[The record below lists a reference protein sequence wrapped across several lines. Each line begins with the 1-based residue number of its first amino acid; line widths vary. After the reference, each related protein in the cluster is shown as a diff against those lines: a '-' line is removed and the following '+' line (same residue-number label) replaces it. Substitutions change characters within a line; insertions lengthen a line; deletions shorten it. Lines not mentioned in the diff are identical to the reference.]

1 VEVVV
6 IAQDA
11 QGAGVARPWVE
22 KAGATYRALLDQ
34 HNVIGKAYSLK
45 FVPVG
50 ILVDEEGRLA
60 RAVGGVDIDRKEFRA
75 ELTEWVTKG
84 AIPKAWMESNREA
97 APRTLT
103 PAEAEADARFQL
115 AVALLGQGKREEA
128 IAELKRAFRLDPEN
142 WLIRK
147 QLWAVEHPEAF
158 YSGPVDFEWQKRQ
171 QQQEDAEIKR

>member
-1 VEVVV
+1 MPGWQSFYETYKDRVEVVV

-34 HNVIGKAYSLK
+34 RNVIGKAYSLK

-60 RAVGGVDIDRKEFRA
+60 RAVGGVDIDRNEFRA

-84 AIPKAWMESNREA
+84 AIPKAWMEANREA

-103 PAEAEADARFQL
+103 
-115 AVALLGQGKREEA
+115 
-128 IAELKRAFRLDPEN
+128 
-142 WLIRK
+142 
-147 QLWAVEHPEAF
+147 
-158 YSGPVDFEWQKRQ
+158 
-171 QQQEDAEIKR
+171 

>member
-1 VEVVV
+1 M
-6 IAQDA
+6 AK
-11 QGAGVARPWVE
+11 PWVE

-34 HNVIGKAYSLK
+34 HNAIGKAYSLK

-60 RAVGGVDIDRKEFRA
+60 RAVGGVNIDDETFRR
-75 ELTEWVTKG
+75 ELTEWVTEG
-84 AIPKAWMESNREA
+84 AIPKAWMEANRQGT
-97 APRTLT
+97 PRALT

-115 AVALLGQGKREEA
+115 AIALLGQGKREEA
-128 IAELKRAFRLDPEN
+128 IAELRRAFRLDPEN

-158 YSGPVDFEWQKRQ
+158 YRGPVDFDWQKRQ
-171 QQQEDAEIKR
+171 RQQEDAEMRQK

>member
-1 VEVVV
+1 MA

-11 QGAGVARPWVE
+11 QGAEAAKPWIE

-34 HNVIGKAYSLK
+34 RNAIGKAYSLK

-50 ILVDEEGRLA
+50 ILVDEEGRLV
-60 RAVGGVDIDRKEFRA
+60 RAVGGVNIDDEAFRG
-75 ELTEWVTKG
+75 ELAGWVTEG
-84 AIPKAWMESNREA
+84 AIPKAWMEANRQGT
-97 APRTLT
+97 PRALT

-115 AVALLGQGKREEA
+115 AIALLGQGKREEA
-128 IAELKRAFRLDPEN
+128 IAELRRAFRLDPEN

-158 YSGPVDFEWQKRQ
+158 YSGPVDYDWQKRQ
-171 QQQEDAEIKR
+171 RQQEDAEMRQK

>member
-1 VEVVV
+1 MV

-22 KAGATYRALLDQ
+22 KAEATYRALLDQ

-60 RAVGGVDIDRKEFRA
+60 RAVGGVNIDDEAFRR
-75 ELTEWVTKG
+75 ELTGWVTTG
-84 AIPKAWMESNREA
+84 TIPRAWVEA
-97 APRTLT
+97 DRRSTPRALT
-103 PAEAEADARFQL
+103 PDEAEADARFQL
-115 AVALLGQGKREEA
+115 AVVLLEQGKREEA

-158 YSGPVDFEWQKRQ
+158 YSGPVDFDWQKRQ
-171 QQQEDAEIKR
+171 RQEEDAEMRQK